1 MINYFSE
8 EDLSPIIDIIE
19 KAEKTKLNVTYSPF
33 KNNVM
38 LSAHEQETE
47 LYLKLSY
54 NNIIISRVQFKNK
67 RQGTMT
73 RLLKEIILIAHKK
86 EIKSVLVESVL
97 TKEMSSFCIKNGFIR
112 QVNYF
117 DEGSYYGNY
126 LLELK
131 KED

>member
-1 MINYFSE
+1 
-8 EDLSPIIDIIE
+8 
-19 KAEKTKLNVTYSPF
+19 
-33 KNNVM
+33 M
-38 LSAHEQETE
+38 LSSHEQETE
-47 LYLKLSY
+47 VYLKLSY
-54 NNIIISRVQFKNK
+54 NNIIISRVQFQNK

-73 RLLKEIILIAHKK
+73 KLLKEIISIAHNK
-86 EIKSVLVESVL
+86 ELKSILVESVL
-97 TKEMSSFCIKNGFIR
+97 TVEMSSFCIKNGFVR

>member
-1 MINYFSE
+1 MLRSVKSFLQLNLLFSAT
-8 EDLSPIIDIIE
+8 S
-19 KAEKTKLNVTYSPF
+19 TT
-33 KNNVM
+33 
-38 LSAHEQETE
+38 
-47 LYLKLSY
+47 
-54 NNIIISRVQFKNK
+54 NK
-67 RQGTMT
+67 YHIVILP
-73 RLLKEIILIAHKK
+73 LLKEIILIAHKK